1 MKILYLSL
9 FIVIIDQLTKLKVK
23 GIKIPF
29 LGINIDGMTLGSSI
43 NVYGDLFKITFI
55 ENPGMAFGIEFGG
68 KLTLSVFTLIATC
81 LIVYFIYKNK
91 NEGIYF
97 RASLAFILGGAVGNL
112 IDRLFYGSI
121 YGYAPLFYG
130 KVVDF
135 FHFNIPD
142 FTLFGKTFYSWPIF
156 NIADISVTIGF
167 IMILLGYSK
176 IFNKKSE
183 TDSEIKLDQ
192 EDNSVV
198 NAENQTGNSSEDQI
212 IPKSSPEP
220 EKNML

>member
-1 MKILYLSL
+1 M
-9 FIVIIDQLTKLKVK
+9 IIDQLTKLKVK